1 MDFNFRFITVV
12 NYYYDVIMG
21 LKIWELLDDLM
32 SSLLFPLNCI
42 YRIYTIYTI
51 YRKVNDMNKQDI
63 VLAKKKGNDKFIVVK
78 NANGNFDIYVNGK
91 YDYYVDSEEE
101 AMDYIRSY

>member
-1 MDFNFRFITVV
+1 MNKQDIVF
-12 NYYYDVIMG
+12 
-21 LKIWELLDDLM
+21 K
-32 SSLLFPLNCI
+32 
-42 YRIYTIYTI
+42 
-51 YRKVNDMNKQDI
+51 MNKQDI

-101 AMDYIRSY
+101 AMDYICSY

>member
-1 MDFNFRFITVV
+1 
-12 NYYYDVIMG
+12 
-21 LKIWELLDDLM
+21 
-32 SSLLFPLNCI
+32 
-42 YRIYTIYTI
+42 
-51 YRKVNDMNKQDI
+51 MNKQDI

>member
-21 LKIWELLDDLM
+21 LKIWELLDDFM